1 MKDPLISLALP
12 IKNGLPSLRLAIEA
26 LQRQTY
32 HNFEVVVQDGGS
44 TDGSLEYL
52 RSIELPNLEIV
63 SQADTGHGQAF
74 NRAWARCH
82 GQLVCMLA
90 CDEFLEDIALET
102 FVAWHN
108 EHPNAAYVYGQSRL
122 WKNDKEIHSV
132 VKSGKYDL
140 LKLLMAEYCP
150 PAGAGFYNRQV
161 VGTDFYFDEQLKTCP
176 DFDLFIRLGL
186 RFGPLQIIEKDQI
199 LFNSIRDRSD
209 TTFRPQS
216 YDQIVQDKLYILNRF
231 FVSQG
236 NSRLNRHLHNASISS
251 TYCWLASLV
260 LEILGETSQCYKY
273 IIEAAKY
280 DPGSGKVAKLVGQ
293 TRGLVLDSDTGQ
305 VLPRRII
312 QSEYPP
318 STSFRLEGA
327 INISA
332 AQTDKLWGGASI
344 IEDGSAIRILTD
356 RSPWSYAAQVPIQL
370 NSDFTHGG
378 WYWLD
383 LNIIVKQGQVGV
395 GILTQT
401 KDLKGERLISSGS
414 PSSRL
419 VFPIFR
425 TDLALLIRNG
435 SLADQSIVDLIEAR
449 VYGMPSSPTD
459 AAT

>member
-1 MKDPLISLALP
+1 MKEPLISLALP

-32 HNFEVVVQDGGS
+32 RNFEVVVQDGGS

-52 RSIELPNLEIV
+52 HSIELPNLEIV

-74 NRAWARCH
+74 NRAWGRCH
-82 GQLVCMLA
+82 GPLVCMLA

-122 WKNDKEIHSV
+122 WKNEKEIHSV

-161 VGTDFYFDEQLKTCP
+161 VGADFYFDEQLKTCP
-176 DFDLFIRLGL
+176 DFDLFIWLGL
-186 RFGPLQIIEKDQI
+186 RFGPLQIIEKEKI

-236 NSRLNRHLHNASISS
+236 NSRLNRHLHNVSISS

-260 LEILGETSQCYKY
+260 LEIVGETSQCYKY
-273 IIEAAKY
+273 IIEAAKH
-280 DPGSGKVAKLVGQ
+280 DPGSSKVAKLVAQ
-293 TRGLVLDSDTGQ
+293 TRGLVLDTDTGQ
-305 VLPRRII
+305 VLTRRMI
-312 QSEYPP
+312 QPEFPP
-318 STSFRLEGA
+318 PTAIKLEQAIDLST
-327 INISA
+327 
-332 AQTDKLWGGASI
+332 AQTDKSWGGASI
-344 IEDGSAIRILTD
+344 NEDGSAIRILTD
-356 RSPWSYAAQVPIQL
+356 RSSWSYAAQIPIQL
-370 NSDFTHGG
+370 NYDFTHGG

-383 LNIIVKQGQVGV
+383 INIIVKAGQVGIA
-395 GILTQT
+395 ILTQT
-401 KDLKGERLISSGS
+401 KDLKCERLISSGS

-449 VYGMPSSPTD
+449 IYGMPSSPPD